1 MDAMS
6 GSQGGTPADIM
17 RNFGD
22 SIGDAAKTISDFNED
37 LRSMFKWIE
46 ESSVLNWIKDTSTG
60 NPDEDGR
67 RKGVIRWA
75 YDGFSEGDWST
86 RTSGSHMG
94 GLSFVPKDNYQANLH
109 KGERVLT
116 AQENRVY
123 TQGGTGDVIFT
134 GNTFNVRSEQDIDA
148 IGNALLMKLQMR
160 G

>member
-1 MDAMS
+1 
-6 GSQGGTPADIM
+6 
-17 RNFGD
+17 
-22 SIGDAAKTISDFNED
+22 
-37 LRSMFKWIE
+37 
-46 ESSVLNWIKDTSTG
+46 
-60 NPDEDGR
+60 
-67 RKGVIRWA
+67 
-75 YDGFSEGDWST
+75 
-86 RTSGSHMG
+86 MG